1 MSKLTFIPY
10 CIEQYAEHV
19 SQPGYKIY
27 NVFKQEKLLDLLRD
41 DYEDLNGMGI
51 EYLINMFDEYLGAKK

>member
-1 MSKLTFIPY
+1 MSKSTFIPY

-19 SQPGYKIY
+19 NQPGYKIY
-27 NVFKQEKLLDLLRD
+27 NIFKQEKLLDLLRD
-41 DYEDLNGMGI
+41 DYEDLHGMGI